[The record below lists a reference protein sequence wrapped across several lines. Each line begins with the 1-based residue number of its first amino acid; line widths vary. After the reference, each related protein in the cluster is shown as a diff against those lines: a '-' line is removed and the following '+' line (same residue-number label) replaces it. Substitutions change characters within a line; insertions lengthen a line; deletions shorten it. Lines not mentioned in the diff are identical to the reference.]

1 MSLTFIFNS
10 AAANS
15 KLTILEMAAQAFV
28 FFLAGFETSSTTVS
42 FCIYELARNKTIQD
56 KLRMEIDDA
65 LEQNGGN
72 ITYDSLMALP
82 YLDNVLSGEYIKFLF

>member
-72 ITYDSLMALP
+72 ITYDSLMALL